1 MTDSKRERERE
12 RESSARSLT
21 LSFDARREPIEHLL
35 KLVCLK
41 ELASDPMSGEDWDAL
56 KNIILEVR

>member
-1 MTDSKRERERE
+1 
-12 RESSARSLT
+12 
-21 LSFDARREPIEHLL
+21 L